1 MDVVKRKLLAG
12 ILDCLGSGRGQ
23 RGHNKT
29 LGGKALTLAA
39 ILLRAVGTEAVV
51 IVADDHAEFG
61 AGGRLRNGGVGAY
74 FFWPV
79 IGNDKLLGPRTD
91 EIRSAGGRAL
101 LGEQM
106 IGLVQRN
113 QGLGVAR
120 EQEDILR
127 IVNTHR
133 LVNG

>member
-1 MDVVKRKLLAG
+1 M
-12 ILDCLGSGRGQ
+12 
-23 RGHNKT
+23 
-29 LGGKALTLAA
+29 
-39 ILLRAVGTEAVV
+39 
-51 IVADDHAEFG
+51 ADDYAEFG
-61 AGGRLRNGGVGAY
+61 AGGRLCNGGVGAY
-74 FFWPV
+74 FLRAV
-79 IGNDKLLGPRTD
+79 IRNDELLGPCTD

-101 LGEQM
+101 LGEKV